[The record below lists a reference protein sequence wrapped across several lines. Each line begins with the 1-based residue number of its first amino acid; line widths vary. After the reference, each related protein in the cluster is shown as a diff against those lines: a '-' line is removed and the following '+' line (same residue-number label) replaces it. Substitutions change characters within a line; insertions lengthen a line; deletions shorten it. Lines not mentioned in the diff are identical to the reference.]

1 MLFVLMYFIANLL
14 GFLGLGLGLWSPSI
28 ISLEGT
34 HQWPT
39 TIDKKLYEDLFTY
52 SHLVDIA
59 YCVSNIG
66 KIDLPFQC
74 PLNCSELFPNM
85 TLSYQWAFDSSV
97 GGYISSTYGD
107 IFQYNEEEH
116 NNEFKKIIVSLRG
129 THSLHD
135 SLIDVETNMVD
146 YKNNGNLLPD
156 CEKCAVHEGFMNV
169 YEKTLENIES
179 ILELEI
185 NETPLYEVYFMGHSL
200 GGSVALLLALHFL
213 DKGYHNLKVVTFG
226 QPLVGN
232 KEFVSWADQ
241 VLQSNL
247 SIDSLS
253 SNRKYFRV
261 IHKHDIVTVI
271 PKISEN
277 IKEYAQFDNQIYLN
291 ISSDTIEP
299 VHNEVVDCKL
309 GKNLQ
314 CILGDLKEITLKFN
328 YYKDHNTYFRKL
340 GLCSF
345 KRFIDGNEIKIF

>member
-1 MLFVLMYFIANLL
+1 MSFMFMYFIAILPS
-14 GFLGLGLGLWSPSI
+14 FLGLSFGLWSPSV

-34 HQWPT
+34 HQRPT

-52 SHLVDIA
+52 AHLVDIA

-66 KIDLPFQC
+66 KIDPPFQC
-74 PLNCSELFPNM
+74 PLNCSESFPNM
-85 TLSYQWAFDSSV
+85 TLSYQWAFDNSV

-107 IFQYNEEEH
+107 IFQYNEDEH
-116 NNEFKKIIVSLRG
+116 DDEVKKIIVSLRG

-135 SLIDVETNMVD
+135 SMIDVETNMVD
-146 YKNNGNLLPD
+146 YKNNGNRLPD

-169 YEKTLENIES
+169 YERTLENIEDL
-179 ILELEI
+179 LESEI
-185 NETPLYEVYFMGHSL
+185 NECPLYEVYFMGHSL

-241 VLQSNL
+241 VLQS
-247 SIDSLS
+247 SSSVES
-253 SNRKYFRV
+253 SNSDRKYFRV

-271 PKISEN
+271 PKMSEN

-291 ISSDTIEP
+291 ISSDIIEP
-299 VHNEVVDCKL
+299 LQNEVVDCKS

-314 CILGDLKEITLKFN
+314 CISGDLKEMLTFN
-328 YYKDHNTYFRKL
+328 YYENHNIYFRKL
-340 GLCSF
+340 GLCNF
-345 KRFIDGNEIKIF
+345 KRFIDGSGIKIF